1 MVCSRAAPGAPTVK
15 ILACCES
22 DIVREALALALRAA
36 GHEVAGAAEAHLLA
50 PMVEGAGALLV
61 DEVRARQA
69 IALLRDAGFAG
80 RALLLGDAPAE
91 ELLPRASE
99 AGADGAL
106 PLAPADDLASRFAR
120 AVGGKRRVLI
130 VDDSEIA
137 ARLLQAELARAGFA
151 IDYAPDAEV
160 ATSLV
165 LKRATRPDLVL
176 LDVNM
181 PNVSGPQFCRFLKRN
196 DRFRAIKVVLCSGD
210 DREKVAA
217 LAAECGAD
225 GYILKDEFLGKWIV
239 ENS

>member
-1 MVCSRAAPGAPTVK
+1 VK
-15 ILACCES
+15 ILLCSQS
-22 DIVREALALALRAA
+22 DILRDALALALEAA
-36 GHEVAGAAEAHLLA
+36 GHEVAGAVDAHQLV
-50 PMVEGAGALLV
+50 PFVDGAGALIV
-61 DEVRARQA
+61 DEEHARRC

-80 RALLLGDAPAE
+80 RALLAGDAPAE
-91 ELLPRASE
+91 ELAPVAQE

-106 PLAPADDLASRFAR
+106 PLAPPEDLARRFAR

-137 ARLLQAELARAGFA
+137 ARLLEAELVQAGFA
-151 IDYAPDAEV
+151 IDYAPDAET

-196 DRFRAIKVVLCSGD
+196 DSFRAIKVVLCSGEN
-210 DREKVAA
+210 REKVAA
-217 LAAECGAD
+217 LAGECGAD

>member
-1 MVCSRAAPGAPTVK
+1 VK
-15 ILACCES
+15 ILVCSES
-22 DIVREALALALRAA
+22 DILRAALALALEGA
-36 GHEVAGAAEAHLLA
+36 GHEVEGGPEAHSLL
-50 PMVEGAGALLV
+50 PSVEGAGALLV
-61 DEVRARQA
+61 DEARARQG
-69 IALLRDAGFAG
+69 IALLRDGGFSG
-80 RALLLGDAPAE
+80 RALLVGDAPAG
-91 ELLPRASE
+91 ELAPVASE
-99 AGADGAL
+99 VGADGSL
-106 PLAPADDLASRFAR
+106 SLTPPEDLARRFAR

-137 ARLLQAELARAGFA
+137 ARLLEAELAQAGFA

-181 PNVSGPQFCRFLKRN
+181 PKVSGPQFCRFLKRN
-196 DRFRAIKVVLCSGD
+196 DRFRAIKVVLCSGE

>member
-1 MVCSRAAPGAPTVK
+1 LK
-15 ILACCES
+15 ILVCAES
-22 DIVREALALALRAA
+22 DILREALTLALGAA
-36 GHEVAGAAEAHLLA
+36 GHELEGAADAHLLV
-50 PMVEGAGALLV
+50 PHVEGAGALVV
-61 DEVRARQA
+61 DEARARQG
-69 IALLRDAGFAG
+69 IALLRDSGFAG
-80 RALLLGDAPAE
+80 RALLVGDAPAE
-91 ELLPRASE
+91 ELGPLANE
-99 AGADGAL
+99 VGADAAL
-106 PLAPADDLASRFAR
+106 PLAPPEDLARRFAR

-137 ARLLQAELARAGFA
+137 ARLLQAELAQAGFA

-181 PNVSGPQFCRFLKRN
+181 PKVSGPQFCRFLKRN
-196 DRFRAIKVVLCSGD
+196 DRFRSIKVVLCSGD

>member
-1 MVCSRAAPGAPTVK
+1 MK
-15 ILACCES
+15 ILVCCES
-22 DIVREALALALRAA
+22 DILRGALALALERA
-36 GHEVAGAAEAHLLA
+36 GHEVEGAAEAHLLT
-50 PMVEGAGALLV
+50 PSVDGAGALLA
-61 DEVRARQA
+61 DEARARQA
-69 IALLRDAGFAG
+69 IAVLRDAGFAG
-80 RALLLGDAPAE
+80 RALLVGDAAAE
-91 ELLPRASE
+91 ELGARVNE
-99 AGADGAL
+99 VGADGAL
-106 PLAPADDLASRFAR
+106 SLAPTDDLARRFAR

-137 ARLLQAELARAGFA
+137 ARLLEAELTEAGFA

-181 PNVSGPQFCRFLKRN
+181 PKVSGPQFCRFLKRN
-196 DRFRAIKVVLCSGD
+196 ERFRSIKVVLCSGE

-217 LAAECGAD
+217 LASECGAD
-225 GYILKDEFLGKWIV
+225 GFILKDEFLGKWIV

>member
-1 MVCSRAAPGAPTVK
+1 MK
-15 ILACCES
+15 ILVCCES
-22 DIVREALALALRAA
+22 DILRGALTLALEFA
-36 GHEVAGAAEAHLLA
+36 GHEVEGAADAHLLA
-50 PMVEGAGALLV
+50 PSIDEAGALLA
-61 DEVRARQA
+61 DEARARQA
-69 IALLRDAGFAG
+69 IAVLRDAGFAG
-80 RALLLGDAPAE
+80 RTLLVGDAPAE
-91 ELLPRASE
+91 ELAALVNE
-99 AGADGAL
+99 VGADGAL
-106 PLAPADDLASRFAR
+106 PLAPTEDLARRFAR

-137 ARLLQAELARAGFA
+137 ARLLEAELAQAGFA
-151 IDYAPDAEV
+151 IDYAPDAET

-181 PNVSGPQFCRFLKRN
+181 PKVSGPQFCRFLKRN
-196 DRFRAIKVVLCSGD
+196 ERFRSIKVVLCSGE

-225 GYILKDEFLGKWIV
+225 GFILKDEFLGKWIV